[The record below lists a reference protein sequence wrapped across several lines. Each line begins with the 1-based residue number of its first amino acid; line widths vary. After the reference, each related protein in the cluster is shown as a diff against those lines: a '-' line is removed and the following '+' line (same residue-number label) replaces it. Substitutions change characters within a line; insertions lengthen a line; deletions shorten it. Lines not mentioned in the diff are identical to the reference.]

1 MTPEKNIA
9 VSKVQKLQ
17 GESNAII
24 ADLDSTRINK
34 QEAKQKI
41 QRLKSAISENSR
53 IIDNKCPENVE
64 ILRKKTIWKVN

>member
-34 QEAKQKI
+34 
-41 QRLKSAISENSR
+41 
-53 IIDNKCPENVE
+53 
-64 ILRKKTIWKVN
+64 